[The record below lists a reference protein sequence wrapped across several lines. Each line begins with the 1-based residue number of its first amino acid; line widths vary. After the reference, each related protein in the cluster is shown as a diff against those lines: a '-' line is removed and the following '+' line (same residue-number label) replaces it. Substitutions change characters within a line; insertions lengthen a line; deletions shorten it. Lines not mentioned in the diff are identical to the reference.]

1 MKIDSSMTQQR
12 NTTRML
18 WILGVA
24 IAVVQVVDIVIHAAT
39 DQVEILRI
47 LSNLIV
53 LFWVVGVVW
62 GRFKTGSLPMSVGA
76 VGVYLLLNLTFL
88 ALEGVTNPAQGDAPR
103 IMLFLL
109 VLLTLGLSGWLV
121 VVNGKRTVN

>member
-1 MKIDSSMTQQR
+1 
-12 NTTRML
+12 ML
-18 WILGVA
+18 WILGIA
-24 IAVVQVVDIVIHAAT
+24 IAIVQVFDVVIHVAT

-47 LSNLIV
+47 IANLVI
-53 LFWVVGVVW
+53 LFWVMGVVW
-62 GRFKTGSLPMSVGA
+62 GRFRTGFLPLSVAA

-109 VLLTLGLSGWLV
+109 VLLTVGLSGWLV
-121 VVNGKRTVN
+121 VVNGKRTAD

>member
-1 MKIDSSMTQQR
+1 MTQQR

-18 WILGVA
+18 WILGIA
-24 IAVVQVVDIVIHAAT
+24 IALVQVVDIVIHMAT
-39 DQVEILRI
+39 DQVEIMRI
-47 LSNLIV
+47 IANLVI
-53 LFWVVGVVW
+53 LLWVVGVAW
-62 GRFKTGSLPMSVGA
+62 GRFKTGFLPISVGA

-88 ALEGVTNPAQGDAPR
+88 ALEGVKNPAQGDAPR

-109 VLLTLGLSGWLV
+109 VLLTVGLSGWLV